1 MSVFNNNTI
10 GTFESNIDV
19 GEMIL
24 PDNQIALIA
33 SYGSIWCY
41 PYILGDDTRLYTTF
55 QELGATTYI
64 LVNGNNIFSQVCM
77 LLGLGA
83 AAYRLDDGIFLNV
96 QKANVDTVDIVD
108 VDGTPTEV
116 TGQHR
121 APIIHR
127 FRAKK
132 K

>member
-1 MSVFNNNTI
+1 MSVLDNNTI
-10 GTFESNIDV
+10 GTLGSNIDV
-19 GEMIL
+19 GEMLL
-24 PDNQIALIA
+24 PDNQISLIA
-33 SYGSIWCY
+33 SYSNWCY
-41 PYILGDDTRLYTTF
+41 PYVFGGVRLSAIF
-55 QELGATTYI
+55 QGMGAI
-64 LVNGNNIFSQVCM
+64 ACIFVNGNNIFSQVCI

-83 AAYRLDDGIFLNV
+83 AAYRLDDGVFLNV
-96 QKANVDTVDIVD
+96 QKADVDTVDIVD

>member
-1 MSVFNNNTI
+1 MSVLDNNTI
-10 GTFESNIDV
+10 GTLGSNIDV
-19 GEMIL
+19 WEMLL
-24 PDNQIALIA
+24 PNNQIAIA
-33 SYGSIWCY
+33 TSYSNWCY
-41 PYILGDDTRLYTTF
+41 SYIHGGVRLSAIF
-55 QELGATTYI
+55 QGMGAI
-64 LVNGNNIFSQVCM
+64 DCIFVNGNNIFSQVCM

-83 AAYRLDDGIFLNV
+83 AAYRIDDGVFLNV
-96 QKANVDTVDIVD
+96 QKADVDTVDIVD
-108 VDGTPTEV
+108 IDGTPTEV

>member
-1 MSVFNNNTI
+1 MSILDNNTI

-24 PDNQIALIA
+24 PDNQITLLA

-41 PYILGDDTRLYTTF
+41 PYILGDDIRLYTTF
-55 QELGATTYI
+55 QGLGATTYI

-96 QKANVDTVDIVD
+96 QKANVDTIYIVD
-108 VDGTPTEV
+108 GQEV
-116 TGQHR
+116 ERQHQ

-127 FRAKK
+127 FRPKK
-132 K
+132 TDV